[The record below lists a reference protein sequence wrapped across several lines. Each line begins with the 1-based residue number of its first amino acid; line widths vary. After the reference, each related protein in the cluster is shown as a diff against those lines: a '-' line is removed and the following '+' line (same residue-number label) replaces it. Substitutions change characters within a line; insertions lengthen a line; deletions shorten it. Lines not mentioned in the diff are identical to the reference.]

1 MKKGAYILIIE
12 NKKDCRVRVGSLGSI
27 KFEKGLYA
35 YVGSAMNGLEARI
48 KRHLSK
54 NKKTFWH
61 IDYFLKNRNVKIKE
75 VYYKV
80 SDVKEECKIAKKVSQ
95 HGKSIKDFGCSDCRC
110 GSHLFKIDK
119 DMKKILNPRT

>member
-1 MKKGAYILIIE
+1 MKKGSYILVIE

-27 KFEKGLYA
+27 KFGKGLYA

-48 KRHLSK
+48 RRHLSK

-95 HGKSIKDFGCSDCRC
+95 YGEPLKCFGCSDCKC
-110 GSHLFKIDK
+110 KSHLFRIRKFDIK
-119 DMKKILNPRT
+119 GMKKYN